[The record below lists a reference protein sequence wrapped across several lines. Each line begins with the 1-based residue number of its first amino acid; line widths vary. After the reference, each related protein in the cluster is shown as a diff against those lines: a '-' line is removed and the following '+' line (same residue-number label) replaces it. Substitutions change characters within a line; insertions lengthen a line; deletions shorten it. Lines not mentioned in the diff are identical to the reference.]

1 MVSDIFIQW
10 EPSADNVGI
19 KGYELEID
27 GVVIVLPNI
36 TSYLQKNAASNTTFT
51 YRIRSFDFAQNYS
64 DWSAPITYSTA
75 VFVIDGADTVIDGT
89 DTVIEG
95 I

>member
-1 MVSDIFIQW
+1 MAKNILIQW
-10 EPSADNVGI
+10 NPSADNVGI

-27 GVVIVLPNI
+27 GVVRVLPNI
-36 TSYLQKNAASNTTFT
+36 TSYLQKNAANNTTFT

-64 DWSAPITYSTA
+64 DWSAPVSYSTA
-75 VFVIDGADTVIDGT
+75 VFVIDGTDTVIDGT